1 MSARRTGVQKGGS
14 GAEYLGVSDLL
25 SPPTGR
31 SLKLFSV
38 FSCRIDSLSLQ

>member
-25 SPPTGR
+25 SPPPLGE
-31 SLKLFSV
+31 V
-38 FSCRIDSLSLQ
+38 